1 MFKDGLTKD
10 QILFLT
16 ELCYNVQNKNV
27 EIPDAIKK
35 KLKPYAK
42 KFKIMSCPKTKMSVR
57 REALKGGLL
66 SVLLSTLASVV
77 VPIILEKLNQS
88 NKNE

>member
-1 MFKDGLTKD
+1 MTND

-27 EIPDAIKK
+27 EISDDVKK

-42 KFKIMSCPKTKMSVR
+42 SFKILSCPKTKMSER
-57 REALKGGLL
+57 RAVLKGGML

-77 VPIILEKLNQS
+77 VPLILEKLTS
-88 NKNE
+88 KNE